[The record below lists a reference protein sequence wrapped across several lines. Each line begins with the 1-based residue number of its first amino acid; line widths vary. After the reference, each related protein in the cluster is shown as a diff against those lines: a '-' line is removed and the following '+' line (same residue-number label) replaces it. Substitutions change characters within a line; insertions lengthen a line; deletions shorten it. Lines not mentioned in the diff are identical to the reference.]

1 MTKEAKIYQHN
12 GENIVS
18 SIRDA
23 GENEQL
29 SIHLQLKK

>member
-18 SIRDA
+18 SISDA
-23 GENEQL
+23 GETEQ
-29 SIHLQLKK
+29 IHVKE